1 MKILVGYD
9 GSLAAKAAVDEAK
22 KHALVFKGR
31 VYVVTALVGDS
42 ETTTEAIE
50 KAEEELESIK
60 KSLEQDGIPVE
71 THLLIRGLSAGES
84 LVEFAREH
92 QIDEAVV
99 GVKKTS
105 AVGKMIF
112 GSNARFVIL
121 HAPCPVLTV
130 KRPGGGGTAG
140 QEAPQAP

>member
-9 GSLAAKAAVDEAK
+9 GSLAAKAALEQAK
-22 KHALVFKGR
+22 KHALVFKAR
-31 VYVVTALVGDS
+31 VYVVTSLVGDA
-42 ETTTEAIE
+42 ETSTEAIE

-60 KSLEQDGIPVE
+60 KFLERDGIPVE

-92 QIDEAVV
+92 QIDEVVV

-105 AVGKMIF
+105 AVGKMLF
-112 GSNARFVIL
+112 GSNARYVIL

-130 KRPGGGGTAG
+130 KHPDSSS
-140 QEAPQAP
+140 Q